1 MASFFLDAYIMD
13 PWVQVRALLHELEN
27 PHLTFP
33 ETVQKQ
39 RNPVLY
45 ENTSHLHGPGVAP
58 PCEGNQSG
66 QGKRPCDLTNVKK
79 RYHLMQNFDKIK
91 PIAILGHIR
100 LFFQKMK
107 P

>member
-1 MASFFLDAYIMD
+1 MD
-13 PWVQVRALLHELEN
+13 PEVPARAFFHELEN

-33 ETVQKQ
+33 ETVQEQ
-39 RNPVLY
+39 RNPVIY
-45 ENTSHLHGPGVAP
+45 ENTSHLHAPGVAP

-66 QGKRPCDLTNVKK
+66 QGKRPCDLRNVKK
-79 RYHLMQNFDKIK
+79 HYHLMQIFDKIK
-91 PIAILGHIR
+91 PIGIFGHIP

>member
-1 MASFFLDAYIMD
+1 MASFFLEAYIMD
-13 PWVQVRALLHELEN
+13 PGVPVRALLHELEN

-45 ENTSHLHGPGVAP
+45 ENTSHLHAPGVAP

-66 QGKRPCDLTNVKK
+66 QGKRSCDLRNLKK
-79 RYHLMQNFDKIK
+79 HYHLMQIFDKIK
-91 PIAILGHIR
+91 PIGIFGHIP